1 MYLKSNDDEK
11 ELTQYLSENHL
22 GTKIIFTL
30 YKTQNTTEYPYNKLR
45 NLSIKKVKTSH
56 YWVMDMDIWPA
67 TNLYH
72 TLLNLDNRYLNDEYL
87 AIIIPAF
94 EFKKDMNNCN
104 DFENCVKQLIS
115 YINGINE

>member
-1 MYLKSNDDEK
+1 MYILSDDDEK
-11 ELTQYLSENHL
+11 QLNTLFNAIDF
-22 GTKIIFTL
+22 GNRVFFTL
-30 YKTQNTTEYPYNKLR
+30 FRAQNTTEYPYNKLR

-94 EFKKDMNNCN
+94 EYQKDMNNCD
-104 DFENCVKQLIS
+104 DFEKCVKRYKKKELLM
-115 YINGINE
+115 E